1 MSSQQPSAP
10 ATTSATEELSRF
22 GRYVESRTRNIRQA
36 AAAYLGTSA
45 TDTESTPSTDED
57 NTTQPLF
64 VDVEDP
70 NDGWVG
76 LTEEAADV
84 PEVCIHPLA
93 PIEVSLS
100 AS

>member
-10 ATTSATEELSRF
+10 TTSSATEELSRF

-36 AAAYLGTSA
+36 AADYLRT
-45 TDTESTPSTDED
+45 TTTNTESTPSNDED
-57 NTTQPLF
+57 NTTEPLF

-84 PEVCIHPLA
+84 PEVCIHPLV
-93 PIEVSLS
+93 PI
-100 AS
+100 